1 MAGANPKFEFKL
13 QVFNFTNCYSGICSP
28 SSPRATWHVDG
39 APNTSVTTTVTDLA
53 SAAGGMKVDVTRTT
67 STDFS
72 VTLTPLANPSTAFTT
87 TGTFANP
94 SFPIDWF
101 QFETFNGIESD
112 AGSPVNGD
120 FNGNGKVDAA
130 DYVWLRQNGNPP
142 EDFALWRSAFDNS
155 GGAHD
160 NGNRLLYTKHVNYCR
175 YRKRLRSGPRAWHD
189 FLCHGFGWRRRQ
201 RGQTPSLISN
211 NNR

>member
-1 MAGANPKFEFKL
+1 M
-13 QVFNFTNCYSGICSP
+13 
-28 SSPRATWHVDG
+28 
-39 APNTSVTTTVTDLA
+39 TDLA

-72 VTLTPLANPSTAFTT
+72 VTLTPLANPSAAFTT

-142 EDFALWRSAFDNS
+142 EDFALWRSAFGNS
-155 GGAHD
+155 GGAPTTATD
-160 NGNRLLYTKHVNYCR
+160 FYI
-175 YRKRLRSGPRAWHD
+175 RSMSITAATGSGSGAVPEPGTIFYVMASA
-189 FLCHGFGWRRRQ
+189 GAAVSAVRRR
-201 RGQTPSLISN
+201 R
-211 NNR
+211 